1 MPSESDFHGDG
12 TVTLLE
18 SAKVVAL
25 QGDEAV
31 AEAVRQCDVD
41 VVAAYPITP
50 QTIIVEKLAEFVA
63 AGAFK
68 GEFIP
73 VESEHSALSACLGAA
88 ATGARVF
95 TATSSQG
102 LAYMHEMLYNTSG
115 MRIPVVMAVANRA
128 LSAPLVLNAD
138 HGDMMGS
145 RDSGWIQIYAENVE
159 EIYDRT
165 IQMFRL
171 SEDPRVMLPSAINFE
186 GFILSHDKERVR
198 LIDDAPIQKFLGR
211 PAPKHR
217 LDPSEPFTFGAMST
231 PDSYYEFRMQQADA
245 MKNALVVFRETEDEF
260 EKFSGRRF
268 GAVDAYCTKGADT
281 TVVVNGCSAG
291 TMRAAARSIN
301 SAGGK
306 VGVLAIK
313 LYRPF
318 PAEEVASSLASS
330 SSVVVMDRSL
340 SLGAPSGPLAEDVR
354 STLKSAGLGQ
364 PVTSVI
370 YGIGGRDL
378 SVEDGKRIFGIPK
391 ESGLERDTSLMYG
404 VKS

>member
-1 MPSESDFHGDG
+1 M
-12 TVTLLE
+12 TQLE
-18 SAKVVAL
+18 MAKVVAL

-63 AGAFK
+63 AGRFR

-73 VESEHSALSACLGAA
+73 VESEHSALSACLGAS

-115 MRIPVVMAVANRA
+115 MRMPVVMAVANRA

-165 IQMFRL
+165 IQVFRL
-171 SEDPRVMLPSAINFE
+171 SEDPRVMLPSALNFE

-198 LIDDAPIQKFLGR
+198 LIDDEPIRKFLKR

-217 LDPSEPFTFGAMST
+217 LDPKEPLTFGAIAN
-231 PDSYYEFRMQQADA
+231 PDNYYEFRMQQAEA
-245 MKNALVVFRETEDEF
+245 MKNALTVFEQTENEF
-260 EKFSGRRF
+260 EAFSGRRY
-268 GAVDAYCTKGADT
+268 GAVDAYNTDGEDRVA
-281 TVVVNGCSAG
+281 VINGCAAG
-291 TMRAAARSIN
+291 TMRATARAMN
-301 SAGGK
+301 STGER
-306 VGVLAIK
+306 VGVLAVK

-318 PAEEVASSLASS
+318 PAGEVASHLRRAK
-330 SSVVVMDRSL
+330 SVVTMDRSM
-340 SLGAPSGPLAEDVR
+340 SPGAPSGPIAEDVKSAMR
-354 STLKSAGLGQ
+354 SAGLNQ
-364 PVTSVI
+364 PVMSLV

-378 SVEDGKRIFGIPK
+378 SVEDGRKIFGLAGGGVLTCDASVI
-391 ESGLERDTSLMYG
+391 YG
-404 VKS
+404 VKG

>member
-1 MPSESDFHGDG
+1 M
-12 TVTLLE
+12 TQLE
-18 SAKVVAL
+18 MARVVAL

-63 AGAFK
+63 AGRFG

-73 VESEHSALSACLGAA
+73 VESEHSALSACLGAS

-102 LAYMHEMLYNTSG
+102 LAYMHEMLYNASG
-115 MRIPVVMAVANRA
+115 MRMPVVMAVANRA

-145 RDSGWIQIYAENVE
+145 RDSGWIQVYAENVE

-165 IQMFRL
+165 IQLFRL

-198 LIDDAPIQKFLGR
+198 LINDETVRRFVGR

-217 LDPSEPFTFGAMST
+217 LDPKEPLTFGAIAN
-231 PDSYYEFRMQQADA
+231 PDNYYEFRMQQAEA
-245 MKNALVVFRETEDEF
+245 MRHALTVFDETESEF
-260 EKFSGRRF
+260 EALSGRRY
-268 GAVDAYCTKGADT
+268 GAVDAYNTDDADK
-281 TVVVNGCSAG
+281 VAVVNGCAAG
-291 TMRAAARSIN
+291 TMRAAARGMN
-301 SAGGK
+301 SGGER

-318 PAEEVASSLASS
+318 PTGEVASHLRRAK
-330 SSVVVMDRSL
+330 SVVTMDRSM
-340 SLGAPSGPLAEDVR
+340 SLGAPSGPIAEDVK
-354 STLKSAGLGQ
+354 STLRGAGMNQ
-364 PVTSVI
+364 PVTSLV

-378 SVEDGKRIFGIPK
+378 SVEDGRKILSLNGK
-391 ESGLERDTSLMYG
+391 EASPDDTSVMYG
-404 VKS
+404 VKE

>member
-1 MPSESDFHGDG
+1 MEA
-12 TVTLLE
+12 
-18 SAKVVAL
+18 AKAVAL

-63 AGAFK
+63 SGRFT

-73 VESEHSALSACLGAA
+73 VESEHSALSACVGAS

-102 LAYMHEMLYNTSG
+102 LAYMHEMLYNASG
-115 MRIPVVMAVANRA
+115 LRMPIVMAVANRA

-145 RDSGWIQIYAENVE
+145 RDSGWIQVYAENVE

-171 SEDPRVMLPSAINFE
+171 SEDPRVMLPSTLNFE

-198 LIDDAPIQKFLGR
+198 LLDDEPIKKFLGR

-217 LDPSEPFTFGAMST
+217 LDPKEPLSFGAMAS
-231 PDSYYEFRMQQADA
+231 PDTYYEFRLQQAEA
-245 MKNALVVFRETEDEF
+245 MRSALAVFEETEREF
-260 EKFSGRRF
+260 EAFSGRRY
-268 GAVDAYCTKGADT
+268 GAVDAYNTDGADR
-281 TVVVNGCSAG
+281 VAVVNGCAAG
-291 TMRAAARSIN
+291 TMRAAARAMN
-301 SAGGK
+301 LGGEK

-318 PAEEVASSLASS
+318 PAREVAAQLRRAK
-330 SSVVVMDRSL
+330 SVITMDRSI
-340 SLGAPSGPLAEDVR
+340 SLGAPAGPIAQDVK
-354 STLKSAGLGQ
+354 STLKGAGMNQ
-364 PVTSVI
+364 PVTSVV

-378 SVEDGKRIFGIPK
+378 SVEDGRKVFGLAK
-391 ESGLERDTSLMYG
+391 EGVSSAETSVMYG
-404 VKS
+404 AKQ

>member
-1 MPSESDFHGDG
+1 MTPAQAYR
-12 TVTLLE
+12 V
-18 SAKVVAL
+18 AAL

-63 AGAFK
+63 DGRYR

-73 VESEHSALSACLGAA
+73 VESEHSALSAALGAS

-102 LAYMHEMLYNTSG
+102 LAYMHEMLYNVSG
-115 MRIPVVMAVANRA
+115 MRLPIVMAVANRA

-138 HGDMMGS
+138 HSDMMGS
-145 RDSGWIQIYAENVE
+145 RDSGWIQFYAENVE

-171 SEDPRVMLPSAINFE
+171 SEDPRVMLPSAVNFE

-198 LIDDAPIQKFLGR
+198 LLDDAPIQRFLGR
-211 PAPKHR
+211 PRTKNR
-217 LDPSEPFTFGAMST
+217 LDPDDPLTFGAIAT
-231 PDSYYEFRMQQADA
+231 PDSYYEFRMQQTEA
-245 MKNALVVFRETEDEF
+245 MKNALKVFDEVEEDF
-260 EKFSGRRF
+260 EAFSGRRY
-268 GAVDAYCTKGADT
+268 GTVDAYNTEKADT
-281 TVVVNGCSAG
+281 IMVINGSASG
-291 TMRAAARSIN
+291 TMRAAARELN
-301 SAGGK
+301 AEGKK
-306 VGVLAIK
+306 VGILAIK

-318 PAEEVASSLASS
+318 PTDR
-330 SSVVVMDRSL
+330 VVSELQHANTVITMDRSL
-340 SLGAPSGPLAEDVR
+340 SPGAPSGPVSADVR
-354 STLKSAGLGQ
+354 SALHGVGVDNL
-364 PVTSVI
+364 VMSVV

-378 SVEDGKRIFGIPK
+378 SKEDGKKIFEMAKDGRSFGP
-391 ESGLERDTSLMYG
+391 EPVMYG

>member
-1 MPSESDFHGDG
+1 MEA
-12 TVTLLE
+12 
-18 SAKVVAL
+18 AKVVAL

-63 AGAFK
+63 SGRFT

-73 VESEHSALSACLGAA
+73 VESEHSALSACVGAS

-102 LAYMHEMLYNTSG
+102 LAYMHEMLYNASG
-115 MRIPVVMAVANRA
+115 LRMPIVMAVANRA

-145 RDSGWIQIYAENVE
+145 RDSGWIQVYAENVE

-171 SEDPRVMLPSAINFE
+171 SEDPRVMLPSTLNFE

-198 LIDDAPIQKFLGR
+198 LLDDEPIKKFLGR

-217 LDPSEPFTFGAMST
+217 LDPKEPLSFGAMAS
-231 PDSYYEFRMQQADA
+231 PDTYYEFRLQQAEA
-245 MKNALVVFRETEDEF
+245 MRSALAVFEETEREF
-260 EKFSGRRF
+260 EAFSGRRY
-268 GAVDAYCTKGADT
+268 GAVDAYNTDGADR
-281 TVVVNGCSAG
+281 VAVVNGCAAG
-291 TMRAAARSIN
+291 TMRAAARAMN
-301 SAGGK
+301 LGGEK

-318 PAEEVASSLASS
+318 PAREVAAQLRRAK
-330 SSVVVMDRSL
+330 SVITMDRSI
-340 SLGAPSGPLAEDVR
+340 SLGAPAGPIAQDVK
-354 STLKSAGLGQ
+354 STLKGAGMNQ
-364 PVTSVI
+364 PVTSVV

-378 SVEDGKRIFGIPK
+378 SVEDGRKVFGLAK
-391 ESGLERDTSLMYG
+391 EGVSSAETSVMYG
-404 VKS
+404 AKQ